1 MGVDRR
7 LHLVRAL
14 AAAPAVPLRGH
25 PRPHSRVRLTLP
37 SVDIDVGT
45 ELSTCLL
52 KLSGLVSETRD
63 YNQQRPSQELV
74 AKDLHDTEWKFRH
87 IYRVDAMA
95 GPAMA
100 LNPYI
105 WDFE

>member
-1 MGVDRR
+1 MGVDRL

-45 ELSTCLL
+45 ELVCRIR
-52 KLSGLVSETRD
+52 KLAHGIGFGGLYPHGDE
-63 YNQQRPSQELV
+63 YLV
-74 AKDLHDTEWKFRH
+74 ARTD
-87 IYRVDAMA
+87 
-95 GPAMA
+95 
-100 LNPYI
+100 
-105 WDFE
+105 